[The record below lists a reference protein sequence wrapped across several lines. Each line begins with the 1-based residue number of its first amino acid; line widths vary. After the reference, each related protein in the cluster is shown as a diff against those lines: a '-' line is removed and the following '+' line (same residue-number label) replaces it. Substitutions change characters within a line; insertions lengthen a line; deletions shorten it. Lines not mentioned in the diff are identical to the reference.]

1 MKIQDITTKQLTA
14 IEQAMQTAVSRLG
27 IHVTFKAEIRKA
39 YNGEPFIFINSS
51 EFQTFPVLFQSIRV
65 TGEGGAKEYGD
76 GLKLYFHVNY
86 SYDHFG
92 GGHNGCDIGTA
103 RFIIHPDGYTQ
114 FEGFTLNQ

>member
-1 MKIQDITTKQLTA
+1 MKIQDITPKQLQA

-39 YNGEPFIFINSS
+39 YNGEPYIYIESS
-51 EFQTFPVLFQSIRV
+51 EFQTFPVMFKSIRV
-65 TGEGGAKEYGD
+65 KGEGGVKEIPH
-76 GLKLYFHVNY
+76 GLQLIIHVDY

-103 RFIIHPDGYTQ
+103 Q
-114 FEGFTLNQ
+114 FGLYGDNTTYFNGLTLNQ

>member
-39 YNGEPFIFINSS
+39 YNGEPFIYIESS
-51 EFQTFPVLFQSIRV
+51 EFQTFPVMFKSIKV
-65 TGEGGAKEYGD
+65 NGEGGAKEIPF
-76 GLKLYFHVNY
+76 GLQIAFHVCY

-92 GGHNGCDIGTA
+92 GGHNGCDIGRAHFCVYGDNTTY
-103 RFIIHPDGYTQ
+103 FNGL
-114 FEGFTLNQ
+114 TLNQ